1 MQCGYMVYP
10 NTYMISKNGI
20 SYYLLNAVQLGDFVI
35 MSFAVGENEEEGVLF
50 WQEDWERLMCS

>member
-1 MQCGYMVYP
+1 MVYP